1 MVLVVIGLII
11 GGFIYV
17 KQEGIDCVSDV
28 FLCLLTGLL
37 GALVGGLIMAFTTC
51 LVPASEYN
59 FEQMNNTPIIAMKD
73 NQGLT
78 GERFIFSGH
87 VESELH
93 YYYAAEEAQ
102 GISVKKIPAS
112 KTYIRY
118 DSTNPHIEEYR
129 STKFNHW
136 YTWIY
141 AANFHNK
148 NYNIIYAPEGTV
160 DLVYEVDLE

>member
-1 MVLVVIGLII
+1 MAFIVIGFII
-11 GGFIYV
+11 GAVIYV
-17 KQEGIDCVSDV
+17 QKEGIDYVTDV
-28 FLCLLTGLL
+28 FLCLIVGLI
-37 GALVGGLIMAFTTC
+37 GALFGGLIMAIATC
-51 LVPASEYN
+51 FVPVSEYH
-59 FEQMNNTPIIAMKD
+59 FEQVNNTSIIAMKD

-78 GERFIFSGH
+78 GDRFIFSGH
-87 VESELH
+87 IENELQ
-93 YYYAAEEAQ
+93 YYYAAESSQ
-102 GISVKKIPAS
+102 GILVKKVPAS
-112 KTYIRY
+112 QTYIRY

-129 STKFNHW
+129 STRFNHW